1 MDSVLEDV
9 LLPDSDVEELG
20 AVEGE
25 DVMRSGEEERE
36 GEKEESLTTY
46 ETHKSGGELLSTVEE
61 GEEAEKDDGGTTY
74 DSHKGEQELLSGD
87 FLSATSE
94 VDEVDFADFLTQP
107 DETHKSGKALKK
119 KQSAATI
126 EESEESAAEPED
138 RWVEKEQEGDMFVVE
153 RQPPLNA
160 VKFTPC
166 VVGAKKNL
174 KVVIPE
180 NFDPMSDC
188 DSVCAKLPKGICE
201 VKMDTMVCFHP
212 RQFHYVEVGKSPPIF
227 QSFLILRF
235 ITCGKL
241 MDIV

>member
-61 GEEAEKDDGGTTY
+61 GEEAEKDDDGTTY

-94 VDEVDFADFLTQP
+94 VDEVDFADFLSQP

-119 KQSAATI
+119 NKVPLQLKKAKKA
-126 EESEESAAEPED
+126 
-138 RWVEKEQEGDMFVVE
+138 
-153 RQPPLNA
+153 PLNLRI
-160 VKFTPC
+160 
-166 VVGAKKNL
+166 VGWKRNKKVTCLLLSANL
-174 KVVIPE
+174 P
-180 NFDPMSDC
+180 
-188 DSVCAKLPKGICE
+188 
-201 VKMDTMVCFHP
+201 
-212 RQFHYVEVGKSPPIF
+212 
-227 QSFLILRF
+227 
-235 ITCGKL
+235 
-241 MDIV
+241 